1 MPGTPH
7 PSLTRAGPGC
17 RSAGAIASWAFSRDM
32 FITSNSV
39 CPKQS
44 QTLPLLTPAPRRPPE
59 PEARERPPK
68 PPPAP
73 RRSGHEAHPLL
84 PLPRGATGTVPT
96 TVPASLRL
104 TPSESGED
112 PGRGTQTPSPRAQG
126 RKAACPLTLR
136 RGARETRQRTGHR
149 GPRGCRANRG
159 HAGEGV
165 ARPTKTSVKMP
176 RLEASATWTGD
187 GHRPA

>member
-39 CPKQS
+39 CPKRS
-44 QTLPLLTPAPRRPPE
+44 QTLPLLTPAPAGLPNQKPGSVPPSRRL
-59 PEARERPPK
+59 
-68 PPPAP
+68 
-73 RRSGHEAHPLL
+73 PLAAQGMKL
-84 PLPRGATGTVPT
+84 TPFCPLPRGATGTVPT

-136 RGARETRQRTGHR
+136 RGARETRQRTGRR

-165 ARPTKTSVKMP
+165 ARPMKTSVKMP